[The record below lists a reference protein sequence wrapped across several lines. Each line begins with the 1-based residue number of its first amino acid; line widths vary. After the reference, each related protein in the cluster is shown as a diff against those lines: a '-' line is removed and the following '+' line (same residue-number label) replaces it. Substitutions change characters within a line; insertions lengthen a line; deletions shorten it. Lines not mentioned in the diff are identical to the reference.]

1 MGFFDRFKNNK
12 QTFTEVV
19 STTNPLNE
27 GAHRQNFS
35 TPFLNIGKGDLTKP
49 FISSN
54 YVGSGGYVRFGEDN
68 MFPQIINQ
76 MYYTSPLLGG
86 IIQFKTS
93 AVCGGGFEIQNTPD
107 NLKSKI
113 ELKAFIKKNKLKK
126 LVPTITRDWVMHET
140 VYFILEFGEDGIAK
154 TMKRISPEKVR
165 LNETKTQAF
174 ISDDWYRARSVE
186 VLPIYNGDK
195 NGRCVYMYQSESP
208 GQDTYAIP
216 MYTNCFNW
224 CFLDGESSLLH
235 KSNIQESIF
244 PSMVIKRPKRFANDE
259 EAEKFQDALTNKKG
273 ANDAGFLW
281 VLTADSP
288 ELLPQIDTIQTSGND
303 KLMMQTDER
312 MDSRI
317 CMANQIDPLIMG
329 IRVSGKLGSGQEAQN
344 AYLTFEKN
352 WVLPNRNVIEEIFND
367 LLDLSGIEGDFVL
380 VNYQLVAGQIFDKTE
395 DVDNTEDNN
404 LTT

>member
-1 MGFFDRFKNNK
+1 
-12 QTFTEVV
+12 
-19 STTNPLNE
+19 
-27 GAHRQNFS
+27 
-35 TPFLNIGKGDLTKP
+35 
-49 FISSN
+49 
-54 YVGSGGYVRFGEDN
+54 
-68 MFPQIINQ
+68 
-76 MYYTSPLLGG
+76 
-86 IIQFKTS
+86 
-93 AVCGGGFEIQNTPD
+93 
-107 NLKSKI
+107 
-113 ELKAFIKKNKLKK
+113 
-126 LVPTITRDWVMHET
+126 
-140 VYFILEFGEDGIAK
+140 
-154 TMKRISPEKVR
+154 MKRISPEKVR